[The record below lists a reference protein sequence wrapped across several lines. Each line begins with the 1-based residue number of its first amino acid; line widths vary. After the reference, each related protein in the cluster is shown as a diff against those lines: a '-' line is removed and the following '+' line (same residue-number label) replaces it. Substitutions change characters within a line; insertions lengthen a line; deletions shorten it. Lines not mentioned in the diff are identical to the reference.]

1 MSDRRSGLRR
11 RIHYLAMAYRQ
22 RMEINAG
29 RPVGAVL
36 AGSFIAGLGRGL
48 GLVLGATLAA
58 VLLAYILGHLTN

>member
-1 MSDRRSGLRR
+1 
-11 RIHYLAMAYRQ
+11 MAYRQ

-58 VLLAYILGHLTN
+58 VLLAYILGHLIN